1 EPTLAGNWRGV
12 FGHKNIAGPMMVNFI
27 FIGLFIAKMR
37 NAALGWSIV
46 TAATVFLMFCEAKS
60 ATGLLPLVLILSSV
74 VLRVRSMVLSA
85 ALVLLPTV
93 VLNFS
98 TIGSL
103 YFDAI
108 RSINHAVLMD
118 PTFTGRDDIWQ
129 FAVDNINARPWLG
142 YGFGAFWE
150 TPQAAFQSL

>member
-1 EPTLAGNWRGV
+1 
-12 FGHKNIAGPMMVNFI
+12 
-27 FIGLFIAKMR
+27 
-37 NAALGWSIV
+37 
-46 TAATVFLMFCEAKS
+46 
-60 ATGLLPLVLILSSV
+60 
-74 VLRVRSMVLSA
+74 MVLSA

-108 RSINHAVLMD
+108 TSINHAVLMD

-150 TPQAAFQSL
+150 TPQAAFQTLRDGNLATQASHAHNAFLDLALTLGIPGLVLGLLWTLSLPFRDLLSCKQTRAHPALTALFVQIWLFGLYASSFESVLF